1 MNQIADLEVSFV
13 AITIREAKK
22 LTVLQKWVAT
32 FFYSSKG
39 KEAII
44 GANLEIGLR

>member
-22 LTVLQKWVAT
+22 LTVLQKCLAT
-32 FFYSSKG
+32 FFCPSKG
-39 KEAII
+39 KKAII